1 MLFDKIKFAETSSV
15 KEKIKII
22 RKELSA
28 FKRYV
33 HFGHFSHFELA
44 HLAAVNTDSRIATCL
59 AFSPES
65 HVREALA
72 KNPSIPYHIS
82 IYLLGDNIKG
92 VKERILINSNL
103 EEVDFVDMV
112 ERFDTKSSRLD
123 LTAYTEIFNKKAG
136 GTYSVYW
143 HGSQAE
149 CISTNK
155 NAPMSAIK
163 KFDVIRFSFL
173 RADVKAEVKVLKKT
187 NRDRAVNKHAT
198 PSNSFTSSE
207 ELKSFFLNQCDAF
220 VAGETDNESKS
231 EIYSRVNSNNLSEHD
246 FRELLGTSDKVLLEK
261 LLLNPNIP
269 LDLFEKFFFTHP
281 HICAKNVNFNFLLAE
296 KPHLLGKMSRQ
307 EIKKLIAVEDTSP
320 ALITWAYDGYF
331 KAEDRSFSI
340 WKGLLQT
347 IATHKNTPPEL
358 LIKLSRHQRPEI
370 KKLATSN
377 PSCPV
382 IEKIVPVILPGGQI
396 ARVYEEA
403 LAEEVNCR
411 VSPKI
416 ENDFGH
422 QINDPTFLKDD
433 IIQAVN
439 FVPFTARTRRVE
451 LRIKFPAAWGIEE
464 MPAMSLNLWDRFK
477 LLNENI
483 VVELGDDRTLY
494 IEKS

>member
-1 MLFDKIKFAETSSV
+1 M
-15 KEKIKII
+15 
-22 RKELSA
+22 
-28 FKRYV
+28 
-33 HFGHFSHFELA
+33 
-44 HLAAVNTDSRIATCL
+44 
-59 AFSPES
+59 
-65 HVREALA
+65 
-72 KNPSIPYHIS
+72 
-82 IYLLGDNIKG
+82 
-92 VKERILINSNL
+92 
-103 EEVDFVDMV
+103 
-112 ERFDTKSSRLD
+112 
-123 LTAYTEIFNKKAG
+123 
-136 GTYSVYW
+136 
-143 HGSQAE
+143 Q
-149 CISTNK
+149 
-155 NAPMSAIK
+155 
-163 KFDVIRFSFL
+163 
-173 RADVKAEVKVLKKT
+173 
-187 NRDRAVNKHAT
+187 
-198 PSNSFTSSE
+198 
-207 ELKSFFLNQCDAF
+207 
-220 VAGETDNESKS
+220 
-231 EIYSRVNSNNLSEHD
+231 
-246 FRELLGTSDKVLLEK
+246 
-261 LLLNPNIP
+261 
-269 LDLFEKFFFTHP
+269 
-281 HICAKNVNFNFLLAE
+281 KNVNFNFLLAE
-296 KPHLLGKMSRQ
+296 KPHLLGKLSRQ

-382 IEKIVPVILPGGQI
+382 IEKIVPIILPGGQI

-403 LAEEVNCR
+403 LADEVNCR

-422 QINDPTFLKDD
+422 QINDPTFPKDD

-477 LLNENI
+477 SLNENI